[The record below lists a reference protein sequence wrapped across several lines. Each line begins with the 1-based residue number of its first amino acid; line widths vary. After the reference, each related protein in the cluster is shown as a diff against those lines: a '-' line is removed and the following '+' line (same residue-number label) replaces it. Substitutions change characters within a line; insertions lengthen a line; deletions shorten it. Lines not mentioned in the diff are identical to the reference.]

1 MEKIEE
7 EKSTTNPKAEMT
19 KEESLMIENN
29 SDATFTSTE
38 PSQLPE
44 EECKLPRYIVQC
56 LRGHDQGVIALALH
70 PLQRDLLVSGGMDD
84 RLLFWS
90 ISEERILGEMNLD
103 ETINQLEFSK
113 DGRFLGICVMGGKFV
128 VFEFSEVKEEKTDSL
143 NIDQESLHLKTE
155 KFEVRESIFVFYNIA
170 LLSYILNKDEGQ
182 IQRSARRTRG

>member
-7 EKSTTNPKAEMT
+7 EKSTTNPKAELT